1 MARHPTPTLR
11 RRELGARLKQLRL
24 EKGMTADDVAVQLM
38 VSATK
43 ISRLETGARGVSPR
57 DVRDLCGI
65 YGVSD
70 DVREQLMTL
79 AKQSR
84 ESSWWQQHD
93 SQYSTWL
100 ELEAAAASI
109 ASYKADVLPGLLQ
122 TDDYARAVVEATL
135 PDPSEEKVTQ
145 LAESRR
151 ERRRLLDG
159 EAPLELWT
167 VLDEAVVHRVIGGTA
182 VMQEQVE
189 ELVRRAAQANVTI
202 QMIPFDAGAHPA
214 LNSTFEILH
223 FEQAAPDVVYVEGL
237 LGQHYLESPRDL
249 TRYRRVFDHLRAI
262 ALAPKDTVARLTAV
276 AKSFASD
283 GAGKK

>member
-70 DVREQLMTL
+70 DVRQQLMTL

-84 ESSWWQQHD
+84 EPSWWQQHD
-93 SQYSTWL
+93 TQYSTWL

-182 VMQEQVE
+182 VMHEQIE
-189 ELVRRAAQANVTI
+189 ELIRRAAQANVTI

-283 GAGKK
+283 GAGEK

>member
-1 MARHPTPTLR
+1 VARRPTPTLR
-11 RRELGARLKQLRL
+11 RRQLGARLKQLRL
-24 EKGMTADDVAVQLM
+24 DKGMTADDVAAQLM

-70 DVREQLMTL
+70 DEREHLMTL

-84 ESSWWQQHD
+84 EPSWWQQHD
-93 SQYSTWL
+93 TQYSTWL

-122 TDDYARAVVEATL
+122 TDDYARAVIEATL

-145 LAESRR
+145 LAGSRR
-151 ERRRLLDG
+151 ERRRLLQGD
-159 EAPLELWT
+159 APLELWT
-167 VLDEAVVHRVIGGTA
+167 ILDEAVIRRVIGGA
-182 VMQEQVE
+182 EVMRDQIA
-189 ELVRRAAQANVTI
+189 ELVKRAAQPNVTI
-202 QMIPFDAGAHPA
+202 QLIPFEAGAHPA

-223 FEQAAPDVVYVEGL
+223 FEEAAPDVVYVEGL

-249 TRYRRVFDHLRAI
+249 DRYRRVFDHLRAI
-262 ALAPKDTVARLTAV
+262 ALAPKETVARLA
-276 AKSFASD
+276 AIAQSFAGE
-283 GAGKK
+283 GAGEK